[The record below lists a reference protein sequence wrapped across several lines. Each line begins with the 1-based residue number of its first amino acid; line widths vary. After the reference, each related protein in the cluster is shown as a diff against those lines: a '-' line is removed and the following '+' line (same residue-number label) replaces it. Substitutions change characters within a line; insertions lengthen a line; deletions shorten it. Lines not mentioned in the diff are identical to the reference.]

1 MKENGFYAMLALI
14 SAIGLL
20 ALGLLIFKASK
31 LPNYG
36 PNKENMATTSPYPQ
50 ATSTPQPTKQ

>member
-1 MKENGFYAMLALI
+1 MKENGFYAMLALV

-20 ALGLLIFKASK
+20 ALGLLIFKATK

-36 PNKENMATTSPYPQ
+36 PAKENMATTSTYPQ
-50 ATSTPQPTKQ
+50 ASEAPQPTK